1 MALTRS
7 CKMAI
12 CLATRQPMGRYS
24 WVCVCE
30 EREGERDAAIESK
43 RDKKRGG
50 GWIDRAAD
58 ERSE

>member
-1 MALTRS
+1 
-7 CKMAI
+7 MAI

-43 RDKKRGG
+43 RDEKRGG